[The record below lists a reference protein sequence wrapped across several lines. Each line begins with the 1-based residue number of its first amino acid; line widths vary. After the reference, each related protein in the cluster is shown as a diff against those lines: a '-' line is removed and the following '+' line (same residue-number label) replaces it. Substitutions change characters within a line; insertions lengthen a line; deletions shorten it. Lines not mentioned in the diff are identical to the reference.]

1 LYHSLG
7 IAANIDKEKKVVP
20 QKVVPL
26 PVITDRDHDG
36 IVDSVDAC
44 PDEPGLTAL
53 QGCPDKDGDGIADK
67 DDKCPDVAGLAKY
80 QGCPVPDTDKDG
92 INDQEDKCP
101 TVAGVARYQG
111 CPVPDTDKDGVNDE
125 DDKCPNEAGPAS
137 NLGCPVI
144 LKAAIEKVN
153 KAAQNIYFQTNS
165 SKLLPKSYKS
175 LKEVVK
181 VLSDNPSYMIDI
193 NGHTD
198 NTGSDELN
206 QKLSESR
213 ANSVKQY
220 LIENGISENKI
231 TATGYGESKPIAD
244 NKTAAGRAMN
254 RRVEMNLRNY

>member
-1 LYHSLG
+1 M
-7 IAANIDKEKKVVP
+7 
-20 QKVVPL
+20 
-26 PVITDRDHDG
+26 
-36 IVDSVDAC
+36 
-44 PDEPGLTAL
+44 
-53 QGCPDKDGDGIADK
+53 
-67 DDKCPDVAGLAKY
+67 
-80 QGCPVPDTDKDG
+80 
-92 INDQEDKCP
+92 
-101 TVAGVARYQG
+101 
-111 CPVPDTDKDGVNDE
+111 
-125 DDKCPNEAGPAS
+125 
-137 NLGCPVI
+137 
-144 LKAAIEKVN
+144 
-153 KAAQNIYFQTNS
+153 
-165 SKLLPKSYKS
+165 PKSYKS

-254 RRVEMNLRNY
+254 RRVEMNLKNY